1 MEEVGLQTI
10 TVTAP
15 ILLKGAGAFFSGI
28 NTKLKQIKSSDN
40 KQDIINGLDS
50 IINELLEK
58 QSELYRT
65 ANTLQSQLDM
75 QTISDDDLKFIT
87 ENLLPLLENLLKSS
101 IKEEDASKKE
111 KEIKIDENLQVIESL
126 VSTQLLKILQLI
138 GFNIKAAIG
147 APTTELVKSMI
158 ISKVDNG
165 TELQKSF
172 IEYNIEMAKLALNEE
187 AYDRYLNLINK
198 T

>member
-1 MEEVGLQTI
+1 
-10 TVTAP
+10 
-15 ILLKGAGAFFSGI
+15 
-28 NTKLKQIKSSDN
+28 
-40 KQDIINGLDS
+40 
-50 IINELLEK
+50 
-58 QSELYRT
+58 
-65 ANTLQSQLDM
+65 M

-198 T
+198 S